1 MPVRARYAANH
12 VDAIRK
18 QVAVAFPGKEI
29 LIGETGWPSAGRMRE
44 GALPSRANQARVVS
58 EILALAKAENFRVNL
73 IEAYD
78 QPWKRDLEGTVGG
91 YWGLIDA
98 DNRAEKYPAGVPIS
112 NFPYWKL
119 DAAAGMTLSVL
130 VFLTAILTLRR
141 RPWAPRRISWLA
153 VGTSATV
160 AGILLGI
167 AVDKLLVESYG
178 VGRWAQWS
186 LLLASGILTPML
198 GAHALMSGRPLPTF
212 LDLFGP
218 REDRS
223 HSFATWA
230 LGLAVAVTV
239 LIGAQTALGFTF
251 DPRYR
256 DFPFA
261 SLTMAVVPLFLL
273 MLLNRPQQGLRPIA
287 EASFA
292 GLFAVCALYTVFN
305 EGPKNWQSLWTC
317 AVYAMLALTLWRARV
332 AQTPK

>member
-1 MPVRARYAANH
+1 
-12 VDAIRK
+12 
-18 QVAVAFPGKEI
+18 
-29 LIGETGWPSAGRMRE
+29 L
-44 GALPSRANQARVVS
+44 
-58 EILALAKAENFRVNL
+58 
-73 IEAYD
+73 
-78 QPWKRDLEGTVGG
+78 
-91 YWGLIDA
+91 
-98 DNRAEKYPAGVPIS
+98 
-112 NFPYWKL
+112 
-119 DAAAGMTLSVL
+119 
-130 VFLTAILTLRR
+130 
-141 RPWAPRRISWLA
+141 ISWLA

-160 AGILLGI
+160 AGVLLGI

-186 LLLASGILTPML
+186 LLLASGILTPIL

-223 HSFATWA
+223 HSLATWA